1 MLKLSFSFISVTKK
15 IDCNSDLDNIVNVLP
30 DQLHRFFYKSMLI
43 LNMMPA
49 ACHKQVWIGATK
61 TGKVVKSKNTFETFE
76 TGKHVHW

>member
-1 MLKLSFSFISVTKK
+1 
-15 IDCNSDLDNIVNVLP
+15 
-30 DQLHRFFYKSMLI
+30 MLI

-76 TGKHVHW
+76 TGKQVHWQTGDGIIIGYERGILSHSHPRNT

>member
-1 MLKLSFSFISVTKK
+1 
-15 IDCNSDLDNIVNVLP
+15 
-30 DQLHRFFYKSMLI
+30 MLI

-49 ACHKQVWIGATK
+49 ACHKQVWIGAAK